1 VNRDDAESHV
11 VTPAALGR
19 FVTRTRR
26 GRRAAVAFLGGAVA
40 LGLVAGL
47 LNALIDLPDWVGV
60 LCLVLFVG
68 VTVPVLFRMVRVAD
82 QSPSE

>member
-1 VNRDDAESHV
+1 M
-11 VTPAALGR
+11 
-19 FVTRTRR
+19 
-26 GRRAAVAFLGGAVA
+26 A